1 MGLPIQ
7 FYKKIIENSVYYVRE
22 SHLVYCSDV
31 INIEPKASDSW
42 KRIRLLHDRNP
53 FFEILSLPFDI
64 LHFFGRRI
72 CLKYRKMPEWTNQ
85 IENKNKVDADDL
97 YKISAKDN
105 YKINYFSVTKDDDGS
120 R

>member
-1 MGLPIQ
+1 
-7 FYKKIIENSVYYVRE
+7 
-22 SHLVYCSDV
+22 
-31 INIEPKASDSW
+31 
-42 KRIRLLHDRNP
+42 
-53 FFEILSLPFDI
+53 
-64 LHFFGRRI
+64 
-72 CLKYRKMPEWTNQ
+72 MPEWTNQ

>member
-1 MGLPIQ
+1 M
-7 FYKKIIENSVYYVRE
+7 YYVRK
-22 SHLVYCSDV
+22 SHLVYCNDV

-64 LHFFGRRI
+64 LHFLGRRV
-72 CLKYRKMPEWTNQ
+72 CLKYRKMPEWMNQ